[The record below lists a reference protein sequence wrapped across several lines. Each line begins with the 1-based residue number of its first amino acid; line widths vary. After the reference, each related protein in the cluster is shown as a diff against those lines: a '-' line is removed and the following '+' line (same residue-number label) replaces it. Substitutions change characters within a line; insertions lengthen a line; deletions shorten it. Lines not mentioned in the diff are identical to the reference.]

1 LAETD
6 EQQVTDEEEPPEPW
20 CSMKFAI
27 QDRIF
32 MARLC
37 ELGERP
43 EDMLEFLLQ
52 AI

>member
-1 LAETD
+1 
-6 EQQVTDEEEPPEPW
+6 
-20 CSMKFAI
+20 MKFAI

-43 EDMLEFLLQ
+43 EDMLDFLFQ
-52 AI
+52 AIEKKENHFIAVPEK